1 MEANHDV
8 ATGCHENDFNHLITD
23 LDEIRSE
30 MLRVEKIFENKINLV
45 HEKHRESARNFLHY
59 LALRQRDI
67 RSLQQ
72 KLASYGLSSLGR
84 SESHVLDNLDAVL
97 RVLHLLAGSEVHRLA
112 GEPGDD
118 ISIGRSTLERNT
130 LNLLGHKPAKRDV
143 RIMVT
148 MPSDAASNHDLVRDL
163 VDAGMDCMR
172 INCAHDDEAI
182 WAGMVANLNCAK
194 KETRKH
200 CQILMDLPGPKLR
213 TGPIEPLPGVV
224 KWRPRRNR
232 YGSVIRPA
240 RIWLA
245 AKENPA
251 SCPPIADACLSV
263 AGDWLKKLR
272 LGDTIK
278 FLDARGLSRSMDV
291 IEISESVVWTEC
303 TRTAYVAY
311 GTMLQVL
318 HPEDGKTVSSQLA
331 QIEDLPPEPQPIH
344 LKQGDLLLLTP
355 NLKAGKPAV
364 REPNGKLLSPATIGV
379 SLPEIF
385 ADVRAGESIW
395 FDDGKIGG
403 VIRSVSQDAI
413 EVEINRARTKGEN
426 LWADKGINLPD
437 SELRLPSLTDEDVAL
452 LPFIAG
458 HADLVG
464 YSFVRSESDVE
475 QLQAQLKRVGGEHLG
490 IILKIETRH
499 AVESL
504 PHLLL
509 AAMRSA
515 AAGVM
520 IARGDLA
527 VECGYERTGE
537 LQEEIMWMAEAA
549 HMPVIWATQVLEN
562 VAKTGQPSRAEITD
576 AAMAERAECVM
587 LNKGPYVV
595 QAVQML
601 DDVLTRMQSH
611 QTKKV
616 SLLRPLN
623 LARRFCLGENAC

>member
-1 MEANHDV
+1 METNQAVAN
-8 ATGCHENDFNHLITD
+8 GCCTD
-23 LDEIRSE
+23 LNELIAELSRIRAE
-30 MLRVEKIFENKINLV
+30 MVRIERLFEEKRLQV
-45 HEKHRESARNFLHY
+45 HDQHKDSARNFLHY

-67 RSLQQ
+67 RLLQQ
-72 KLASYGLSSLGR
+72 KLAGCGLSSLGR

-97 RVLHLLAGSEVHRLA
+97 RVLHLLAGSGLPVSA

-118 ISIGRSTLERNT
+118 LLVGRSTLERNT
-130 LNLLGHKPAKRDV
+130 LHLLGPKPAKRDV

-148 MPSDAASNHDLVRDL
+148 MPSEAASNYDLVRDL
-163 VDAGMDCMR
+163 LDAGMDCMR
-172 INCAHDDEAI
+172 INCAHDDERT
-182 WAGMVANLNCAK
+182 WAGMVTNLKRAE

-200 CQILMDLPGPKLR
+200 CRILMDLPGPKLR

-232 YGSVIRPA
+232 YGVVTKPA
-240 RIWLA
+240 RIRLVT
-245 AKENPA
+245 KENPEP
-251 SCPPIADACLSV
+251 CPPTADACLIV
-263 AGDWLKKLR
+263 AADWLEKLR
-272 LGDTIK
+272 TGDTIK
-278 FLDARGLSRSMDV
+278 FLDARGLARSMDV
-291 IEISESVVWTEC
+291 VEMSKKAVWAEAEK
-303 TRTAYVAY
+303 RAYLSQ
-311 GTMLQVL
+311 GTTLQVL
-318 HPEDGKTVSSQLA
+318 RAKNGGTVSIDVA
-331 QIEDLPPEPQPIH
+331 RIEDIPPEPQPIR
-344 LKQGDLLLLTP
+344 LRQGDLLILTQM
-355 NLKAGKPAV
+355 LDAGKPAIYDSTQ
-364 REPNGKLLSPATIGV
+364 KLLEPATIGV

-385 ADVRAGESIW
+385 SDVRAGESIW

-403 VIRSVSQDAI
+403 VIRSVNPDSV
-413 EVEINRARTKGEN
+413 EVEITRARPKGEN

-437 SELRLPSLTDEDVAL
+437 SKLKLQSLTDEDLAH
-452 LPFIAG
+452 LPFIAS

-475 QLQAQLKRVGGEHLG
+475 QLQAQLRRVGGEHLG
-490 IILKIETRH
+490 IILKIETRQ
-499 AVESL
+499 AFERL

-515 AAGVM
+515 ATGVM

-587 LNKGPYVV
+587 LNKGPYIV

-601 DDVLTRMQSH
+601 DDVLTRMQAH

-623 LARRFCLGENAC
+623 LARRFCCGENN